1 MSIFKSKNNLEKRYN
16 ESINILKKY
25 PDRIPIIVE
34 KYKNSNINDIDKC
47 KFLVPRDMT
56 IGQFIYVIRKRI
68 KLKSE
73 HALFITINNQLPAS
87 GKLISYLY
95 DECKDEDGFLYV
107 IYTNENTF
115 G

>member
-1 MSIFKSKNNLEKRYN
+1 MSIFKSKNNFEKRCN
-16 ESINILKKY
+16 ESTNILKKY

-34 KYKNSNINDIDKC
+34 KYKNSKINDIDKC
-47 KFLVPRDMT
+47 KYLVPKDMT

-68 KLKSE
+68 KLNPE
-73 HALFITINNQLPAS
+73 QALFITINNQLPAS
-87 GKLISYLY
+87 GKLISHLY
-95 DECKDEDGFLYV
+95 QECKDEDGFLYV